1 MGRIFIV
8 LTRKNN
14 TKEETRMGQ
23 KLKELRDT
31 ILADIT
37 KNYLDT
43 ASDEFLSETE
53 LAGLYRD
60 ADDLFAEAFRQRDY
74 TSFFD
79 NIETPADTQYDDV
92 FPGEISP
99 QAQQERY
106 PLHSHPSNRPLSLN
120 DYGTAGDIKHS
131 QVGNKDVF
139 VITRDGD
146 IYFTKPGL
154 ASFDYSPNILP
165 NCVLSNLRQ

>member
-106 PLHSHPSNRPLSLN
+106 PLHFHPSNRPLSLN

-146 IYFTKPGL
+146 IYFTEPGL